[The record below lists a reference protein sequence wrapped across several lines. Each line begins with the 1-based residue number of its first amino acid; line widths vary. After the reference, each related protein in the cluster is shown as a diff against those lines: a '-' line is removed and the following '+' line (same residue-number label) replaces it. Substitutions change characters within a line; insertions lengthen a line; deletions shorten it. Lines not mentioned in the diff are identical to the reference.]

1 MDGSSGPSDPQS
13 SAAPG
18 RPTWLWMLLGCGA
31 LALVGLAVVAVAVA
45 LLIPNVHRPSDGA
58 GRAACKNHLR
68 QIGIACHLY
77 ADDCDGVFPAG
88 LEMLVPTY
96 VDNPK
101 IFACQS
107 ARRRRGAIPP
117 APGMPVIDYEYFAGR
132 DAALPGEFL
141 LAVDKDLENHGGD
154 GFNVLFVDA
163 HHEWWPAARVA
174 ELRRLVADEDRAVE
188 AIRAEPKRRAELLD
202 AWRQARSGAAAP
214 PPAAP
219 GGG

>member
-1 MDGSSGPSDPQS
+1 
-13 SAAPG
+13 
-18 RPTWLWMLLGCGA
+18 MLVGCGA
-31 LALVGLAVVAVAVA
+31 VALVGLAVVAVLVA
-45 LLIPNVHRPSDGA
+45 LLVPAMKGPRDGA
-58 GRAACKNHLR
+58 GRAACKNNLR

-77 ADDCDGVFPAG
+77 ADDGGEVFPVG
-88 LEMLVPTY
+88 LEMLVPAY

-107 ARRRRGAIPP
+107 ARRRRGGASA
-117 APGMPVIDYEYFAGR
+117 APGVPVVDYEYFAGR

-141 LAVDKDLENHGGD
+141 LAVDKDLENHGGA

-163 HHEWWPAARVA
+163 HVEWWPAARVA

-188 AIRAEPKRRAELLD
+188 AIRAEPKKRAEIIE
-202 AWRQARSGAAAP
+202 AWRKARDGAGAP